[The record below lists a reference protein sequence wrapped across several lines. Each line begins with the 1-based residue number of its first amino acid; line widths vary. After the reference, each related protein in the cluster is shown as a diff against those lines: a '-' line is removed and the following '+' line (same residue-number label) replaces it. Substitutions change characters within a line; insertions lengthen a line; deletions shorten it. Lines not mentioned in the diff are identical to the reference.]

1 MGATRRDR
9 GHALKQ
15 GGACC
20 WPSRAAKRGF
30 VCIFGGGCLSQA
42 ALAVENQLPGHFL
55 FVALV
60 EASVAD
66 GARSVVVKADA
77 LLKAA
82 PAQGIMTGQL
92 SELQYPV
99 IRGTHEPATGLTG

>member
-1 MGATRRDR
+1 MDPARRDR

-15 GGACC
+15 GDACR

-30 VCIFGGGCLSQA
+30 VRIFGGGCLSQT
-42 ALAVENQLPGHFL
+42 ALAVENQLPDHFL

-60 EASVAD
+60 ETSVAD

-92 SELQYPV
+92 SKLQYPV
-99 IRGTHEPATGLTG
+99 IRGAHEPAIGPTG